1 LKNEERYTPIGLK
14 PVVNTLFLQN
24 VPILEQ
30 LKLEEALLR
39 TSTENYCLV
48 NYGSTPAIVMGISGK
63 EEELIVKERLKEDP
77 IPIIRRFSGG
87 GTVVVDEN
95 TLFVT
100 FLFNGEK
107 IGVPCRTDTVHQYL
121 EQFWQKV
128 FHPHPFKLIE
138 NDYVLGE
145 KKMGGNA
152 QYLTKDR
159 WLHHTSFL
167 WDFCPQKMGLLS
179 YPKKTPNY
187 RNGRPHLDFLT
198 KLSNCFTSQEEFLQK
213 IYATFS
219 NEFSMNELSFEK
231 CAHFLDIPHRKQ
243 TYLKGVNY
251 DL

>member
-1 LKNEERYTPIGLK
+1 MR

-48 NYGSTPAIVMGISGK
+48 NSGSTPAIVMGISGK
-63 EEELIVKERLKEDP
+63 EEELIEKSKWREDP
-77 IPIIRRFSGG
+77 VPIIRRFSGG

-100 FLFNGEK
+100 FLFNSEK
-107 IGVPCRTDTVHQYL
+107 TVPCRTDTVHQYL
-121 EQFWQKV
+121 AQFWQKV
-128 FHPHPFKLIE
+128 FHPQPFQLIE
-138 NDYVLGE
+138 NDYVLGA

-167 WDFCPQKMGLLS
+167 WDFCPKKMGLLS
-179 YPKKTPNY
+179 HPKKTPSY
-187 RNGRPHLDFLT
+187 RAGRPHLDFLT
-198 KLSNCFTSQEEFLQK
+198 KLSSCFTSQTEFLEK
-213 IYATFS
+213 IYETLS
-219 NEFSMNELSFEK
+219 NEFSLNELSLEK
-231 CAHFLDIPHRKQ
+231 CSHFLNIPHRKQ
-243 TYLKGVNY
+243 TFLIEKRMQTAF
-251 DL
+251 L